1 MKTKKQ
7 NTRSSIL
14 KFIVENTL
22 KQELFTDKTKAK
34 EVLEQELSILN
45 FETTVSDIKTEN
57 NITFLQVFYKNG
69 VDATTV
75 SVLDISIVANP
86 IMKIKNLESRRK
98 WLCEVDGHS
107 YVRTEIDW
115 IDDRPITIT
124 WHLNEDST
132 ADYEQLTDEQ
142 LEDMFWKSN
151 GKKNNPVFYS
161 SNTDQTFTPRAKG
174 WYIQYKTESGDE
186 GAIKVDREPTSMED
200 ALQLLLEI
208 DPDELWEVK
217 FFALV
222 D

>member
-1 MKTKKQ
+1 MKTDKQ
-7 NTRSSIL
+7 NTRSSII

-22 KQELFTDKTKAK
+22 KQELFTDNTKAK
-34 EVLEQELSILN
+34 GVLEQELSILN

-86 IMKIKNLESRRK
+86 IMTIKNLESRRT
-98 WLCEVDGHS
+98 WLCEAEGHS

-124 WHLNEDST
+124 WHLNEDGT

-142 LEDMFWKSN
+142 LEDMFWQSN

-186 GAIKVDREPTSMED
+186 GAIKVDREPTSIED
-200 ALQLLLEI
+200 ALQLLKEI

>member
-1 MKTKKQ
+1 MKTDKQ
-7 NTRSSIL
+7 NTRSSII

-22 KQELFTDKTKAK
+22 KQELFTDNTKAK
-34 EVLEQELSILN
+34 GVLEQELSILN

-75 SVLDISIVANP
+75 SLLDISIVANP
-86 IMKIKNLESRRK
+86 IMTFKNLESRRT
-98 WLCEVDGHS
+98 WLCEAEGHS

-124 WHLNEDST
+124 WHLNEDGT

-186 GAIKVDREPTSMED
+186 GAIKVDREPTSIED
-200 ALQLLLEI
+200 ALQLLKEI

>member
-1 MKTKKQ
+1 MKLKE
-7 NTRSSIL
+7 NTRSTII

-22 KQELFTDKTKAK
+22 KQELFTDNTKAK
-34 EVLEQELSILN
+34 GVLEQELSILN
-45 FETTVSDIKTEN
+45 FETTVSEIKTEN

-86 IMKIKNLESRRK
+86 IMTIKNLESRRT
-98 WLCEVDGHS
+98 WLCEAEGHS

-124 WHLNEDST
+124 WHLNEDGT

-142 LEDMFWKSN
+142 LEDMFWQSN

-186 GAIKVDREPTSMED
+186 GAIKVDREPTSIED
-200 ALQLLLEI
+200 ALQLLKEI